1 MSVSKNDIFDT
12 LSNETLFVRVSFE
25 KLRTAAAHFVVAS
38 CGSFA
43 LTENSRAHSLR
54 CSSSPHGTGRCHGD
68 PEERTTRTFAVREVF
83 SPTHCEARNVARFPR
98 VGMSPV
104 KMDPHF
110 ICACGRKLCEAFFVD
125 SA

>member
-1 MSVSKNDIFDT
+1 MSVFTGSVHSPKAGLRVSKNVFDT
-12 LSNETLFVRVSFE
+12 RSNETHFVGLSFE

-83 SPTHCEARNVARFPR
+83 SPTH
-98 VGMSPV
+98 MSPV
-104 KMDPHF
+104 KM
-110 ICACGRKLCEAFFVD
+110 IEVLFF
-125 SA
+125 